1 VCGLKKP
8 LGDRKT
14 FEVAVVTFGT
24 PATIRKSA
32 KLYGAYTVRGGGRSL
47 GKLVSGRNSL
57 LSGKK
62 TGNFAELLAFVAR
75 IGANLVANSECYRK
89 IPCATEQGMVFART
103 GKSNCRTGN
112 IMQRSGNRPYSKV
125 QIEDPAADRH

>member
-32 KLYGAYTVRGGGRSL
+32 KLYGAYTVRGG
-47 GKLVSGRNSL
+47 
-57 LSGKK
+57 
-62 TGNFAELLAFVAR
+62 AE
-75 IGANLVANSECYRK
+75 
-89 IPCATEQGMVFART
+89 
-103 GKSNCRTGN
+103 
-112 IMQRSGNRPYSKV
+112 GNRTPDLCSAIAALSHLSYSPPKPLFTRLEKRMQV
-125 QIEDPAADRH
+125 RW